1 LSNFPSITAPAQ
13 NIESLHNTVLE
24 LKNAIELLTGQQGTD
39 NANAA
44 LLRGDMTELALRN
57 LPLST
62 ASVVQYERG
71 LWQPVLTTTGTNFT
85 SVTYDVR
92 TRGDYIRVGNLVY
105 IRGSLVTD
113 AVTVGSAS
121 GTVGVGGLPFNSIA
135 NAADGGESYGAI
147 TVGYAATW
155 TGEEPISAL
164 VVPDSKFIQLYRRAA
179 VDGDALGTEVA
190 DVATGANT
198 NALHFAGFYICA

>member
-1 LSNFPSITAPAQ
+1 
-13 NIESLHNTVLE
+13 LHNTVLE

-71 LWQPVLTTTGTNFT
+71 LWQPTLTTTGTNFT

-92 TRGDYIRVGNLVY
+92 TRGDYIRVGNLVF
-105 IRGSLVTD
+105 IRGTVVTD

-121 GTVGVGGLPFNSIA
+121 GTVGVSGLPFNSIA
-135 NAADGGESYGAI
+135 NASDGGEAYTAVSI
-147 TVGYAATW
+147 GYTTGWA
-155 TGEEPISAL
+155 GEEPFSGLIL
-164 VVPDSKFIQLYRRAA
+164 PDSKFIQLYYRAA
-179 VDGDALGTEVA
+179 VDGDSLGTAVA

-198 NALHFAGFYICA
+198 NFLHFTCFYICA